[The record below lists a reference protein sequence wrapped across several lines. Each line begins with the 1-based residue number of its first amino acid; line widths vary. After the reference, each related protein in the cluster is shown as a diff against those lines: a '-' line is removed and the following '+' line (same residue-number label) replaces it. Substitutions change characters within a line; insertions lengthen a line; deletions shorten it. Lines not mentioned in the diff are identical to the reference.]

1 MSNVEIDNLK
11 ETLKEY
17 ADYAI
22 KLVKENKRLQQENKQ
37 LKESLDFLW
46 NKFKKVNTTNRK
58 VKEYIKDLYDVRFT
72 DKDKRKLL
80 EILGDKE

>member
-1 MSNVEIDNLK
+1 MNNVEIDKLK

-37 LKESLDFLW
+37 LKERI
-46 NKFKKVNTTNRK
+46 NKARETLGQYKHYSVPTEEQNGENEDIVNKT
-58 VKEYIKDLYDVRFT
+58 YF
-72 DKDKRKLL
+72 